1 MADSDGPEGDSAMAC
16 SASDTRFCVRMQR
29 GRLKRAERRRLVEL
43 GAWSLEF
50 GALEAG
56 KQASDGD
63 GAGAGAGGGGGRGK
77 KLVTGRLVDCT
88 DLDGTLSACGRMV
101 EISLRLQPIET
112 RFHGQRI
119 VRMSGAKKGNKSRLF
134 VVIRRATVP
143 SGLCANP
150 LSRPIPSSPRAP

>member
-56 KQASDGD
+56 KQASDGEGEKVGN
-63 GAGAGAGGGGGRGK
+63 GASSGLYRPGWHF
-77 KLVTGRLVDCT
+77 V
-88 DLDGTLSACGRMV
+88 
-101 EISLRLQPIET
+101 SLRQDGGDFTPVAANRNPI
-112 RFHGQRI
+112 
-119 VRMSGAKKGNKSRLF
+119 SRTKNSPDERGEEGKQ
-134 VVIRRATVP
+134 IT
-143 SGLCANP
+143 SLCCD
-150 LSRPIPSSPRAP
+150 